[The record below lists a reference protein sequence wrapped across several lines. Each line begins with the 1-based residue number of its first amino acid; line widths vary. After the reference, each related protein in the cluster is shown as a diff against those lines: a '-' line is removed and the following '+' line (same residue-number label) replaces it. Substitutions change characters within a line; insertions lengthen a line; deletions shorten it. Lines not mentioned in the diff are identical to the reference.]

1 MTWGITLVTTAV
13 LVLSWLW
20 VEKSDFQNYNYHAEM
35 RMYRAAEEQDWDK
48 VLDEMD
54 GKNISS
60 REAVAFAFGF
70 NRTRKEFRAG
80 NDDMTSYFVLTC
92 SEIPRTKGQEI
103 KGSIQWTSGSSVKS
117 SGNLVFKV
125 EKYEDTGLVW
135 LWDSTDKTGA
145 VVKILN

>member
-1 MTWGITLVTTAV
+1 MRKYLYLIAILILTATGCREKENPGMDSGMYESNQVCLMVKGKLVYT
-13 LVLSWLW
+13 
-20 VEKSDFQNYNYHAEM
+20 F
-35 RMYRAAEEQDWDK
+35 
-48 VLDEMD
+48 DE
-54 GKNISS
+54 G
-60 REAVAFAFGF
+60 EGQLAF
-70 NRTRKEFRAG
+70 NRTLKQFRAG

>member
-1 MTWGITLVTTAV
+1 MRKFIFIIA
-13 LVLSWLW
+13 LVLLFTGCK
-20 VEKSDFQNYNYHAEM
+20 EK
-35 RMYRAAEEQDWDK
+35 
-48 VLDEMD
+48 VEMD
-54 GKNISS
+54 LDMYNSDKISLMVKGKKVFTFD
-60 REAVAFAFGF
+60 EGTGQLGF

-92 SEIPRTKGQEI
+92 NEIPRTKGQEI